1 MGDLTGEADK
11 GALRLD
17 FDRRL
22 LLRPVFSVCLIIVGI
37 LSAAGFAKPALAG
50 NGVAGSPVLGQ
61 IGVLDRV
68 AYAVDEAES
77 SHGANAKMWRS
88 DLDGPQGPMQ
98 VSAAA
103 AADVGGGD
111 RFDEMAN
118 RALGR
123 AYLAHMFR
131 RYGSWRDAV
140 AAYNWGPGRMDDWI
154 SGGRPFDK
162 LPPAV
167 ARYRA
172 HVMVASGMEIGAIG
186 DGFFDAV
193 VARMARLRMLAK
205 RQMIERRR
213 HGGRAD
219 PVELLYSEIMRSTA
233 TTLR

>member
-1 MGDLTGEADK
+1 LGKLVAQLVRI
-11 GALRLD
+11 GAE
-17 FDRRL
+17 
-22 LLRPVFSVCLIIVGI
+22 RPVFPVCLIIIGI
-37 LSAAGFAKPALAG
+37 LSAAGFTNPALAG
-50 NGVAGSPVLGQ
+50 NAGAGAVVPAQ

-68 AYAVDEAES
+68 AYAVDGAES
-77 SHGANAKMWRS
+77 SHGTNGKMWRS

-111 RFDEMAN
+111 RFDETAN

-131 RYGSWRDAV
+131 RYGSWPDAV
-140 AAYNWGPGRMDDWI
+140 AAYNWGPSRMDDWI
-154 SGGRPFDK
+154 SGGRPLEK
-162 LPPAV
+162 LPAGV

-172 HVMVASGMEIGAIG
+172 RVMIASGLEIGA
-186 DGFFDAV
+186 FFDSV
-193 VARMARLRMLAK
+193 VARLARLRMFAK
-205 RQMIERRR
+205 TQMTERRR
-213 HGGRAD
+213 RSGRAD

>member
-1 MGDLTGEADK
+1 LAELGKLVAQLVTI
-11 GALRLD
+11 GAP
-17 FDRRL
+17 
-22 LLRPVFSVCLIIVGI
+22 RPVFPVCLIIVGI

-50 NGVAGSPVLGQ
+50 NGDAGSLVPGQ

-68 AYAVDEAES
+68 AYAVDGAES
-77 SHGANAKMWRS
+77 SHGANVQMWRS

-111 RFDEMAN
+111 RFDETAN

-131 RYGSWRDAV
+131 RYGSWPDAV
-140 AAYNWGPGRMDDWI
+140 TAYNWGPGRMDDWI

-167 ARYRA
+167 ARYRTQI
-172 HVMVASGMEIGAIG
+172 MVASGLEIGA
-186 DGFFDAV
+186 FFDAV
-193 VARMARLRMLAK
+193 VARLARLRMLAK

-213 HGGRAD
+213 RRGRAD